1 MAKKIVWHNEK
12 RKVKDLIPN
21 PKNPRKISESQTESL
36 KKSLQ
41 KFNLC
46 EIPVINTDNQL
57 LAGHQRAKILQLLG
71 RADEEIDVRIPNR
84 KLSKKE
90 CEEYLL
96 TSNAVTGSW
105 DMELLK
111 DFPIDTLLEVGFD
124 DSELSEIWDNNI
136 EIDEDNFNEDLELEK
151 AKTTKIKI
159 GDLFKLGSH
168 YLICGNS
175 HEKETLNK
183 LMGTKKIDMVYNDPI
198 YNIGVD
204 YNKGIGGR
212 AGYGGNVKDNK
223 SDDEYKKFLKQGL
236 ENSLRHTNE
245 NCHIFSWCDQKFI
258 WLLQI
263 LYQELGVK
271 NERVCMWV
279 KNGFNPTPN
288 VAFNKAIEPCVYGTV
303 NRPYLSPLCTK
314 ASEILNKE
322 IGTGNR
328 AMDDILDIFDIWLAK
343 RDAGSEYNHSTQKP
357 LTLHEKPLKRCTKP
371 GDVVLD
377 IYGGSGS
384 TLLACEQLK
393 RVCYTAEINP
403 IFCQLIINRFE
414 SYVNTKAKKIN

>member
-168 YLICGNS
+168 YLICGNR

-183 LMGTKKIDMVYNDPI
+183 LI
-198 YNIGVD
+198 
-204 YNKGIGGR
+204 
-212 AGYGGNVKDNK
+212 
-223 SDDEYKKFLKQGL
+223 
-236 ENSLRHTNE
+236 
-245 NCHIFSWCDQKFI
+245 
-258 WLLQI
+258 
-263 LYQELGVK
+263 
-271 NERVCMWV
+271 
-279 KNGFNPTPN
+279 
-288 VAFNKAIEPCVYGTV
+288 
-303 NRPYLSPLCTK
+303 
-314 ASEILNKE
+314 
-322 IGTGNR
+322 
-328 AMDDILDIFDIWLAK
+328 
-343 RDAGSEYNHSTQKP
+343 
-357 LTLHEKPLKRCTKP
+357 
-371 GDVVLD
+371 
-377 IYGGSGS
+377 
-384 TLLACEQLK
+384 
-393 RVCYTAEINP
+393 
-403 IFCQLIINRFE
+403 
-414 SYVNTKAKKIN
+414 